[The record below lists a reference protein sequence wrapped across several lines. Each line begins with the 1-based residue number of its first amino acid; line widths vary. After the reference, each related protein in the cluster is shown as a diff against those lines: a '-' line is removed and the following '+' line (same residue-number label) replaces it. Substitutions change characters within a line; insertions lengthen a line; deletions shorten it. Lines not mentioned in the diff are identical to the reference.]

1 MRSDHDWY
9 KANTTDQQATSISNN
24 IYTNGRVGIAEIN
37 PQGQL
42 QISRNVNGGSNGTQT
57 PSLLIDQDVDHWM
70 GGTLTTNAIKIDI
83 DADGV
88 EFGTNIINGI
98 NLNFNS
104 NSVSGT
110 GTYTGISSQ
119 GNSDNNELFTAGYF
133 KATANNNGQ
142 AISLHTDGTVKME
155 NIDLDDENSSK
166 SLFLNSNNEVV
177 YKSNESSSQCN
188 VFYKEGF
195 DVAGQIPA
203 GWTTSPNSVYNQ
215 VGTQSCSNSTFDY
228 KISRM
233 IGFLLII
240 LILIIVMS

>member
-1 MRSDHDWY
+1 
-9 KANTTDQQATSISNN
+9 
-24 IYTNGRVGIAEIN
+24 
-37 PQGQL
+37 
-42 QISRNVNGGSNGTQT
+42 
-57 PSLLIDQDVDHWM
+57 M

-88 EFGTNIINGI
+88 DFGTNIINGI

-155 NIDLDDENSSK
+155 NIDLDNENSTK

-177 YKSNESSSQCN
+177 YKSEESSSQCD

-195 DVAGQIPA
+195 DVSGQIPA
-203 GWTTSPNSVYNQ
+203 GWVQSPNSVYNQ

-228 KISRM
+228 KISRNDWVSSDN
-233 IGFLLII
+233 ININNCDELIVSYRI
-240 LILIIVMS
+240 REGEGGSTGLDGAGESRKW